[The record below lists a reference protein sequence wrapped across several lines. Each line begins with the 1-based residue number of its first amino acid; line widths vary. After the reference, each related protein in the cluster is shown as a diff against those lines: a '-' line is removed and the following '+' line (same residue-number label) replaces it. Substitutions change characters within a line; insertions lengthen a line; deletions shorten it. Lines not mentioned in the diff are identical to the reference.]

1 MIQSMTGFGRG
12 TAGKGSS
19 KVIALIK
26 AVNGRFLDIKIRGID
41 INPADEKNI
50 RDIISEKLTRGTIHV
65 NLEFE
70 GSGKTQS
77 LSFNKDRFEAIEK
90 ILLKV
95 QKEYG
100 RHLDLGDIVNA
111 NDLFTYSDTES
122 INSNQLGK
130 AVDKACNEVI
140 QMRKTEGGKLKS
152 DFESRLSNLEGI
164 LGQLEKELPE
174 EFNKRE
180 KRFRARISELL
191 NGTTVDESR
200 LAQEIAMIAEKA
212 DVTEETVRLKS
223 HFQQFNSLLTID
235 DAPAGRRLNFLIQ
248 EMGREINTI
257 GSKSYSEKVVSHVI
271 TLKDEAEKMREQIQN
286 IL

>member
-41 INPADEKNI
+41 INPADEKSI

-70 GSGKTQS
+70 GNGKTQS
-77 LSFNKDRFEAIEK
+77 LSFNKDRFEAIEG

-122 INSNQLGK
+122 IDSNQLGK

-152 DFESRLSNLEGI
+152 DFESRLSKLEGI
-164 LGQLEKELPE
+164 LSQLEKELPE

-191 NGTTVDESR
+191 NGTPVDENR
-200 LAQEIAMIAEKA
+200 LAQEIAIIGEKA
-212 DVTEETVRLKS
+212 DVTEETVRLQS
-223 HFQQFNSLLTID
+223 HFQQFNSLLTI

-257 GSKSYSEKVVSHVI
+257 GSKSYSKKVVSHVI
-271 TLKDEAEKMREQIQN
+271 TLKDEAEKLREQIQN

>member
-26 AVNGRFLDIKIRGID
+26 AVNGRFLDIKIRGVD

-70 GSGKTQS
+70 ENGKTQS

-100 RHLDLGDIVNA
+100 RHLNLGDIVNA
-111 NDLFTYSDTES
+111 NDLFTYSDPDS
-122 INSNQLGK
+122 IDSNQLAK
-130 AVDKACNEVI
+130 AVDKACSEVI
-140 QMRKTEGGKLKS
+140 QMRKTEGGKLKI
-152 DFESRLSNLEGI
+152 DFESRLSKLERI
-164 LGQLEKELPE
+164 LSQLEKELPG
-174 EFNKRE
+174 EFSKRE
-180 KRFRARISELL
+180 KRYRARISELL
-191 NGTTVDESR
+191 NGTPVDENR
-200 LAQEIAMIAEKA
+200 LAQEIAMIAEKS

-223 HFQQFNSLLTID
+223 HFQQFNSMLTID
-235 DAPAGRRLNFLIQ
+235 DSAGRRLNFLVQ

-257 GSKSYSEKVVSHVI
+257 GSKSYSEKVVKYVI
-271 TLKDEAEKMREQIQN
+271 TLKDEAEKIREQIQN

>member
-41 INPADEKNI
+41 INPADEKSI

-70 GSGKTQS
+70 GNGKTQS
-77 LSFNKDRFEAIEK
+77 LSFNKDRFEAIEG

-122 INSNQLGK
+122 IDSNQLGK

-140 QMRKTEGGKLKS
+140 QMRRTEGGKLKS
-152 DFESRLSNLEGI
+152 DFESRLSKLEGI
-164 LGQLEKELPE
+164 LSQLEKELPE

-191 NGTTVDESR
+191 NGTSVDENR
-200 LAQEIAMIAEKA
+200 LAQEIAIIGEKA

-223 HFQQFNSLLTID
+223 HFQQFNSLLTI

-257 GSKSYSEKVVSHVI
+257 GSKSYSKKVVSHVI
-271 TLKDEAEKMREQIQN
+271 TLKDEAEKLREQIQN

>member
-41 INPADEKNI
+41 INPADEKSI

-70 GSGKTQS
+70 GNGKTQS
-77 LSFNKDRFEAIEK
+77 LSFNKDRFEAIEG

-122 INSNQLGK
+122 IDSNQLGK

-152 DFESRLSNLEGI
+152 DFESRLSKLEGI
-164 LGQLEKELPE
+164 LSQLEKELPE

-191 NGTTVDESR
+191 NGTPVDENR
-200 LAQEIAMIAEKA
+200 LAQEIAIIGEKA

-235 DAPAGRRLNFLIQ
+235 VPTGRRLNFLIQ

-257 GSKSYSEKVVSHVI
+257 GSKSYSKKVVSHVI
-271 TLKDEAEKMREQIQN
+271 TLKDEAEKLREQIQN

>member
-41 INPADEKNI
+41 INPADEKSI

-70 GSGKTQS
+70 GNGKTQS
-77 LSFNKDRFEAIEK
+77 LSFNKDRFEAIEG

-122 INSNQLGK
+122 IDSNQLGK
-130 AVDKACNEVI
+130 AVYKSCNEVI
-140 QMRKTEGGKLKS
+140 QMRKTEGLKLKS
-152 DFESRLSNLEGI
+152 DFESRLSKLEGI
-164 LGQLEKELPE
+164 LSQLEMELPE

-191 NGTTVDESR
+191 NGTPVDENR
-200 LAQEIAMIAEKA
+200 LAQEIAIIGEKA

-235 DAPAGRRLNFLIQ
+235 APTGRRLNFLIQ

-271 TLKDEAEKMREQIQN
+271 TLKDEAEKLREQIQN

>member
-26 AVNGRFLDIKIRGID
+26 AVNGRFLDIKIRGVD

-70 GSGKTQS
+70 ENGKTQS

-100 RHLDLGDIVNA
+100 
-111 NDLFTYSDTES
+111 
-122 INSNQLGK
+122 
-130 AVDKACNEVI
+130 
-140 QMRKTEGGKLKS
+140 
-152 DFESRLSNLEGI
+152 LS
-164 LGQLEKELPE
+164 
-174 EFNKRE
+174 
-180 KRFRARISELL
+180 
-191 NGTTVDESR
+191 
-200 LAQEIAMIAEKA
+200 
-212 DVTEETVRLKS
+212 
-223 HFQQFNSLLTID
+223 
-235 DAPAGRRLNFLIQ
+235 LIH
-248 EMGREINTI
+248 I
-257 GSKSYSEKVVSHVI
+257 
-271 TLKDEAEKMREQIQN
+271 
-286 IL
+286 

>member
-41 INPADEKNI
+41 INPADEKSI

-70 GSGKTQS
+70 GNGKTQS
-77 LSFNKDRFEAIEK
+77 LSFNKDRFEAIEG

-111 NDLFTYSDTES
+111 NDLFTYSDAES
-122 INSNQLGK
+122 IDSNQLGK

-152 DFESRLSNLEGI
+152 DFESRLSKLEGI
-164 LGQLEKELPE
+164 LSQLEKELPE

-191 NGTTVDESR
+191 NGTPVDENR
-200 LAQEIAMIAEKA
+200 LAQEIAIIGEKA

-223 HFQQFNSLLTID
+223 HFQQFNSLLNI
-235 DAPAGRRLNFLIQ
+235 DAPTGRRLNFLIQ

-257 GSKSYSEKVVSHVI
+257 GSKSYSKKVVSHVI
-271 TLKDEAEKMREQIQN
+271 TLKDEAEKLREQIQN

>member
-41 INPADEKNI
+41 INPADEKSI

-70 GSGKTQS
+70 GNGKTQS
-77 LSFNKDRFEAIEK
+77 LSFNKDRFEAIEE

-122 INSNQLGK
+122 IDSNQLGK

-152 DFESRLSNLEGI
+152 DFESRLSKLEGI
-164 LGQLEKELPE
+164 LSQLEKELPE

-191 NGTTVDESR
+191 NGTPVDENR
-200 LAQEIAMIAEKA
+200 LAQEIAIIGEKA
-212 DVTEETVRLKS
+212 DVTEETGRLQS

-235 DAPAGRRLNFLIQ
+235 EPAGRRLNFLIQ

-257 GSKSYSEKVVSHVI
+257 GSKSYSKKVVSHVI
-271 TLKDEAEKMREQIQN
+271 TLKDEAEKLREQIQN

>member
-41 INPADEKNI
+41 INPADEKSI

-70 GSGKTQS
+70 GNGKTQS
-77 LSFNKDRFEAIEK
+77 LSFNKDRFEAIEG

-100 RHLDLGDIVNA
+100 RHLDLGDILNV
-111 NDLFTYSDTES
+111 NDLFTYSDAES
-122 INSNQLGK
+122 IDSNQLGK

-152 DFESRLSNLEGI
+152 DFESRLSKLEGI
-164 LGQLEKELPE
+164 LSQLEKELPE

-191 NGTTVDESR
+191 NGTPVDENR
-200 LAQEIAMIAEKA
+200 LAQEIAIIGEKA

-235 DAPAGRRLNFLIQ
+235 VPTGRRLNFLIQ

-257 GSKSYSEKVVSHVI
+257 GSKSYSKKVVSHVI
-271 TLKDEAEKMREQIQN
+271 TLKDEAEKLREQIQN

>member
-26 AVNGRFLDIKIRGID
+26 AVNGRFLDIKIRGFD
-41 INPADEKNI
+41 INPADEKSI

-70 GSGKTQS
+70 GNGQTQS
-77 LSFNKDRFEAIEK
+77 LSFNKDRFEAIEG

-122 INSNQLGK
+122 IDSNQLGK

-140 QMRKTEGGKLKS
+140 QMRKSEGGKLKS
-152 DFESRLSNLEGI
+152 DFESRLSKLEGI
-164 LGQLEKELPE
+164 LSQLEKELPE

-191 NGTTVDESR
+191 NGTSVDENR
-200 LAQEIAMIAEKA
+200 LAQEIAIIGEKA

-223 HFQQFNSLLTID
+223 HFQQFNSLLTI

-271 TLKDEAEKMREQIQN
+271 TLKDEAEKLREQIQN

>member
-41 INPADEKNI
+41 INPADEKSI

-70 GSGKTQS
+70 GNGKTQS
-77 LSFNKDRFEAIEK
+77 LSFNKDRFEAIEG

-122 INSNQLGK
+122 IDSNQLGK

-140 QMRKTEGGKLKS
+140 QMRRTEGGKLKS
-152 DFESRLSNLEGI
+152 DFESRLSKLEGI
-164 LGQLEKELPE
+164 LSQLEKELPE

-191 NGTTVDESR
+191 NGTPVDENR
-200 LAQEIAMIAEKA
+200 LALEIAIIGEKA

-235 DAPAGRRLNFLIQ
+235 APTGRRLNFLIQ

-257 GSKSYSEKVVSHVI
+257 GSKSYSKKVVSHVI
-271 TLKDEAEKMREQIQN
+271 TLKDEAEKLREQIQN

>member
-41 INPADEKNI
+41 INPADEKSI

-70 GSGKTQS
+70 GNGKTQS
-77 LSFNKDRFEAIEK
+77 LSFNKDRFEAIEG

-130 AVDKACNEVI
+130 AVDNACNEVI
-140 QMRKTEGGKLKS
+140 QMRRTEGGKLKS
-152 DFESRLSNLEGI
+152 DFESRLSKLEGI
-164 LGQLEKELPE
+164 LSQLEKELPE

-191 NGTTVDESR
+191 NGTPVDENR
-200 LAQEIAMIAEKA
+200 LAQEIAIIGEKA
-212 DVTEETVRLKS
+212 DGTEETVRLKS
-223 HFQQFNSLLTID
+223 HFQQFNSLLTIA
-235 DAPAGRRLNFLIQ
+235 APSGRRLNFLIQ

-271 TLKDEAEKMREQIQN
+271 TLKDEAEKLREQIQN